1 MVRKLPRV
9 TSRDSRQQAP
19 SSTTMSLLSQCFIAG
34 VISFWR
40 TKDISIARCKCKKIS
55 SPSKIQVWWLFF
67 FANDLFVHVFDSFSM
82 SLSTSRTTARKPKP
96 SQMLSGSANTAACTQ
111 DAYFGVEIEMQT
123 AAKITATEEWLL
135 FLLKYRDTSHFF
147 PVSRLIFTSLQKEI
161 RMA

>member
-19 SSTTMSLLSQCFIAG
+19 SSTTTPLLAQRFIVG

-40 TKDISIARCKCKKIS
+40 TQVISIARCKCKKIS
-55 SPSKIQVWWLFF
+55 SPSKIQVWWLVFF

-82 SLSTSRTTARKPKP
+82 SLSTSRTTARKPRP
-96 SQMLSGSANTAACTQ
+96 SQTLSGSANTAACTQ

-147 PVSRLIFTSLQKEI
+147 PVSQLIFTSLQKEI
-161 RMA
+161 